1 MHTIFLKRGNYGMKL
16 STRSRYGTR
25 MMFDLAEHYDDGP
38 IQIGEIA
45 ARQGIS
51 VKYLEQ
57 LIIPLKKAN
66 YVKSVRGRKG
76 GHMLAKPPKEI
87 TVGEIVE
94 LLEGGINLSEC
105 IENPDICDRSATCL
119 TRGIW
124 ETATGAMSRELN
136 AITLSDMIKSGRHQR
151 IRRSKGRKKSAQ
163 KK

>member
-1 MHTIFLKRGNYGMKL
+1 MRL

-25 MMFDLAEHYDDGP
+25 MMIELAEHYDNGP
-38 IQIGEIA
+38 VQVGEIA
-45 ARQGIS
+45 ERQGIS

-76 GHMLAKPPKEI
+76 GHMLAKSPEEI
-87 TVGEIVE
+87 SVGEIVE

-105 IENPDICDRSATCL
+105 IENPEVCDRSATCL
-119 TRGIW
+119 TRGLW

-136 AITLSDMIKSGRHQR
+136 AIKLSDLIEPEGRQPN
-151 IRRSKGRKKSAQ
+151 RRSKGCKRCATKK
-163 KK
+163 

>member
-1 MHTIFLKRGNYGMKL
+1 MRL

-25 MMFDLAEHYDDGP
+25 MMIELAGHYDDGP
-38 IQIGEIA
+38 VRIGEIA

-76 GHMLAKPPKEI
+76 GHMLAKPPGEI

-94 LLEGGINLSEC
+94 ILEGGINLSEC
-105 IENPDICDRSATCL
+105 VENPEICDRSATCL

-136 AITLSDMIKSGRHQR
+136 AVTLSDIIKPNDRQPNQR
-151 IRRSKGRKKSAQ
+151 TRGCKRCAAKK
-163 KK
+163 

>member
-1 MHTIFLKRGNYGMKL
+1 
-16 STRSRYGTR
+16 
-25 MMFDLAEHYDDGP
+25 MMIELAEHYDDGP
-38 IQIGEIA
+38 IQIGKIA

-76 GHMLAKPPKEI
+76 GHMLAKPPEEI
-87 TVGEIVE
+87 TIGGIVE

-105 IENPDICDRSATCL
+105 VENPEICNRSGTCL

-124 ETATGAMSRELN
+124 ETATGAMFRELN
-136 AITLSDMIKSGRHQR
+136 AVTLSDMVKPKPHRQ
-151 IRRSKGRKKSAQ
+151 SKGSKRSVPKK
-163 KK
+163 

>member
-1 MHTIFLKRGNYGMKL
+1 MRL

-25 MMFDLAEHYDDGP
+25 MMIELARRYDNGP

-66 YVKSVRGRKG
+66 YVKSVRGRNG
-76 GHMLAKPPKEI
+76 GHMLVKPPEEI

-105 IENPDICDRSATCL
+105 IENPEICNRSGTCL

-136 AITLSDMIKSGRHQR
+136 AITLSDMIKPKDRQPNP
-151 IRRSKGRKKSAQ
+151 RSRDCKRCTPKK
-163 KK
+163 

>member
-1 MHTIFLKRGNYGMKL
+1 MRL

-25 MMFDLAEHYDDGP
+25 MMIELARGYDNGP
-38 IQIGEIA
+38 VQIGEIA

-66 YVKSVRGRKG
+66 YVKSVRGRNG
-76 GHMLAKPPKEI
+76 GHMLAKPPEEI

-105 IENPDICDRSATCL
+105 IENPEICDRSETCL

-136 AITLSDMIKSGRHQR
+136 AIKLSDMIKPKDHQPNQHT
-151 IRRSKGRKKSAQ
+151 RSCKRCAPKK
-163 KK
+163 

>member
-1 MHTIFLKRGNYGMKL
+1 MMIELAG
-16 STRSRYGTR
+16 RY
-25 MMFDLAEHYDDGP
+25 DNGP
-38 IQIGEIA
+38 VQIGEIA

-76 GHMLAKPPKEI
+76 GHMLAKPPEEI

-105 IENPDICDRSATCL
+105 IENPEICDRSETCL

-136 AITLSDMIKSGRHQR
+136 AITLADMIKPKDRQPNQHT
-151 IRRSKGRKKSAQ
+151 RSCKRCAPKK
-163 KK
+163 

>member
-1 MHTIFLKRGNYGMKL
+1 MRL

-25 MMFDLAEHYDDGP
+25 MMIELAGRYDNGP
-38 IQIGEIA
+38 VQIGEIA

-76 GHMLAKPPKEI
+76 GHMLAKPPEEI
-87 TVGEIVE
+87 TIGEIVE

-105 IENPDICDRSATCL
+105 IENPEICDRSETCL
-119 TRGIW
+119 TRGLW

-136 AITLSDMIKSGRHQR
+136 AITLSDMIKPKDRQPN
-151 IRRSKGRKKSAQ
+151 RRSKGRKKSFQ